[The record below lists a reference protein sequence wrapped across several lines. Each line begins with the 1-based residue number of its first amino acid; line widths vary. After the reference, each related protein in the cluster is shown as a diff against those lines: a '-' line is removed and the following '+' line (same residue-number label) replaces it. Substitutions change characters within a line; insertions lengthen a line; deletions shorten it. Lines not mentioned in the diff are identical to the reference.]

1 MREAIRPLAKTVHV
15 VPSPLAVHDDIGR
28 LTTIEACRDLAV
40 LFLTLVTTSGRFT
53 LARGWTT
60 TAADALVV
68 RRGIIGER
76 GENGG
81 VAGLLEC
88 RGQKGQRRCLGE
100 WSCNELRQ
108 LRRQRHQSGWHGD
121 GVPG

>member
-1 MREAIRPLAKTVHV
+1 MGEPIGALAKTVHV
-15 VPSPLAVHDDIGR
+15 VPSPLAVHDDIRR
-28 LTTIEACRDLAV
+28 LTTIEARRDLAV
-40 LFLTLVTTSGRFT
+40 LLLTLVTTSGRFS

-60 TAADALVV
+60 TAANALVV
-68 RRGIIGER
+68 RCGIIGKR

-88 RGQKGQRRCLGE
+88 RGQKGQWRCLGE
-100 WSCNELRQ
+100 WSRNELRQ

-121 GVPG
+121 GLAG